1 MHTPYPI
8 TPYHRPS
15 QAMHAIPSPKIGRR
29 ISLIALQEE
38 LQLPT
43 RHGLVGTRS
52 LKILRIEQV
61 CRAARRVDDAA
72 LAAAR
77 AGPVSAQLAAA
88 PRRTL
93 PPPQPEPPELEGW
106 LDGQRVHLRGVG
118 EAMTDEA
125 GNFYEVLGQQL
136 RPLGE
141 LVSDEQ
147 GRIFE
152 VQPSA
157 SRRNRPRQSNRE
169 QAQVNLNKAGFLP
182 PHTMVIT
189 LKHHRGQPARKSFK
203 QSHHPLIAPSSPTQ
217 GCT

>member
-15 QAMHAIPSPKIGRR
+15 QAMHAIPSPQISRR

-43 RHGLVGTRS
+43 RHGLVGTRM
-52 LKILRIEQV
+52 LKIMRIEQSAV
-61 CRAARRVDDAA
+61 LPDA
-72 LAAAR
+72 LTLPR
-77 AGPVSAQLAAA
+77 SPLREPDPVSAQLAAT

-106 LDGQRVHLRGVG
+106 LDGQRVHLRSVG
-118 EAMTDEA
+118 EAMADEA

-141 LVSDEQ
+141 LVSDEH

-152 VQPSA
+152 VQPAREAQPAATEPPRASA
-157 SRRNRPRQSNRE
+157 SEPEQSR
-169 QAQVNLNKAGFLP
+169 LSSTT
-182 PHTMVIT
+182 TMVIT
-189 LKHHRGQPARKSFK
+189 LKHHRGQPARKSSK
-203 QSHHPLIAPSSPTQ
+203 QSHHPHIAPSSPTQ
-217 GCT
+217 GFT